1 METNINTISTIEKQT
16 LKATDIATIF
26 NNALRKREHVIQFGQ
41 SIPNPNLAYYN
52 RPDIIDT
59 LYILFDIYDNYDCSK
74 VYDLTGFDMY
84 ALDIES
90 IFDVKEVAH
99 DNTYNW
105 SAPITNDLDY
115 KVYTNRITKK
125 GFIEVNVH
133 NGYGDVRGGYNIAF
147 LFEFTDLLY
156 VDSFGLANILMDTG
170 NNYHSRFTIT
180 GLDEI
185 EVGFTFDMFN
195 EAGTFN
201 VYAPMIDHED
211 YDVYIGDYQDC
222 ITYANKT
229 IQGFLDSLV

>member
-1 METNINTISTIEKQT
+1 METNYNTISTIEKQT
-16 LKATDIATIF
+16 LNATDIATIF
-26 NNALRKREHVIQFGQ
+26 NNGLRKSEHVIQFGQ
-41 SIPNPNLAYYN
+41 SIPNPNLTYYN

-59 LYILFDIYDNYDCSK
+59 LHILFDIYDNYDCSK

-105 SAPITNDLDY
+105 TSPISNDLDY

-125 GFIEVNVH
+125 GFIEVNVQ

-147 LFEFTDLLY
+147 LFEFTDLVY
-156 VDSFGLANILMDTG
+156 VDDFGLFQILTDMGDA
-170 NNYHSRFTIT
+170 YFSSFTIT
-180 GLDEI
+180 GLEGID
-185 EVGFTFDMFN
+185 VQFTFDMFN
-195 EAGTFN
+195 EAGRYS
-201 VYAPMIDHED
+201 VYSPTIDHED

-229 IQGFLDSLV
+229 IQEFLDGRS

>member
-1 METNINTISTIEKQT
+1 METINTISTIEKHHVS
-16 LKATDIATIF
+16 KTDIATIY
-26 NNALRKREHVIQFGQ
+26 NNALRKREQVTQFGQ
-41 SIPNPNLAYYN
+41 SIPNPNLANYN
-52 RPDIIDT
+52 RPDLIDT
-59 LYILFDIYDNYDCSK
+59 LHILFDIYDNYDCSK

-105 SAPITNDLDY
+105 SAPVTNDLDF

-147 LFEFTDLLY
+147 LFEFTDLVY
-156 VDSFGLANILMDTG
+156 VDSFGLANILMDAG
-170 NNYHSRFTIT
+170 NNYHSSFTIT
-180 GLDEI
+180 GLEGIDVE
-185 EVGFTFDMFN
+185 FTFYIFN

-201 VYAPMIDHED
+201 VYAPMIDHEQ
-211 YDVYIGDYQDC
+211 YDLYIGDYHDC
-222 ITYANKT
+222 ITYANKLVQEF
-229 IQGFLDSLV
+229 IDSRD